1 MRLYE
6 VTKPGQCPRTK
17 ATECSCERLR
27 QLSEAEKPIKAVAV
41 LEHGDAKGIINFV
54 QKPGK
59 ATIISGTISGLTEG
73 LHGFHIHEFGDL
85 SDGCDSA
92 GGHYNPHGV
101 DHGDVDNGHIGDLGN
116 IEANSKGVAEFKIK
130 SKTIQLQ
137 GATSIVGRAVVVHED
152 EDDLGKGG
160 DEESLKT
167 GNAGNRAG
175 CGVITLSE
183 LTESAIADLDK
194 NISDKHF
201 KRNEMPQVKEP
212 DLIDNEIPYKKGKIS
227 IANIKPVQ
235 TDRVPGLAQKVAK
248 DFHGKDKPFI
258 LDKNNY
264 LVNGHHRYDAARLLG
279 IEKVDAIKVDVPIEL
294 LMKKFSHTTSNAMV
308 EHISDKASTPE
319 IHNKALQMAK
329 DAYRKS
335 NEQISFTKLY
345 DKALEILEPAKVDEY
360 GVPDYNTMPTYK
372 LKKAHKGKQKF
383 FLPSNEPTPKGVQAV
398 EDVTKL
404 SPGYKLGK
412 LPHEEVE
419 SVIHQWVNQ
428 EHHIELSNGMHVLSG
443 ENHGY
448 ADNVALIVDAD
459 YKILDHDDDI
469 VELMQQFTAQEIDP
483 SIVENFADGKKKG
496 KSRPGRVKRSGAS
509 CKGSVTSLRAKA
521 KKYSG
526 ERGKMYHWCANMKG
540 GKKKNESLLVS
551 TFDTEFVKKA
561 KELYNAGQQGQL
573 IRHIYKF
580 TKENSEKIQAKPE
593 LKQMLRD
600 IYYEVSD
607 NFNNED
613 QIEELLFIIDDT
625 LSKPVT
631 ESAFENLKL
640 PTWMSHTSIEKLFAQ
655 EYGPRYGDYV
665 AHMELDSDDD
675 LAMNASGMGDMA
687 FELVKANDIKVMQK
701 FLAQMPV
708 QFTVDDLKLDQGIQ
722 VWHLVQQNKTVH

>member
-137 GATSIVGRAVVVHED
+137 GATSIVGRAVVVHQD

-167 GNAGNRAG
+167 GNAGDRAG
-175 CGVITLSE
+175 CGVIKLSE
-183 LTESAIADLDK
+183 LTQSAIADLDK

-201 KRNEMPQVKEP
+201 SRNEMPQVKEP
-212 DLIDNEIPYKKGKIS
+212 DLIDNDIPYKKGKIS
-227 IANIKPVQ
+227 VTNIKPVQ
-235 TDRVPGLAQKVAK
+235 TDRVPGLAQKVAE

-279 IEKVDAIKVDVPIEL
+279 IEKVDAIKVNVPIEL
-294 LMKKFSHTTSNAMV
+294 LMKQFSHTTSDTMV
-308 EHISDKASTPE
+308 EHLSDEASTPE

-335 NEQISFTKLY
+335 NKQVSFTALY
-345 DKALEILEPAKVDEY
+345 DKAL
-360 GVPDYNTMPTYK
+360 NK
-372 LKKAHKGKQKF
+372 LQPGN
-383 FLPSNEPTPKGVQAV
+383 PP
-398 EDVTKL
+398 TKL
-404 SPGYKLGK
+404 SPGFKLGK

-428 EHHIELSNGMHVLSG
+428 EDHIELSNGMHVLSG

-448 ADNVALIVDAD
+448 DDNVALIVDAD

-469 VELMQQFTAQEIDP
+469 VELMQQFTAQEINP

-509 CKGSVTSLRAKA
+509 CNGSVTALRKRAKNS
-521 KKYSG
+521 SG
-526 ERGKMYHWCANMKG
+526 EKAKMYHWCANMKS
-540 GKKKNESLLVS
+540 GKKK
-551 TFDTEFVKKA
+551 T
-561 KELYNAGQQGQL
+561 
-573 IRHIYKF
+573 
-580 TKENSEKIQAKPE
+580 
-593 LKQMLRD
+593 
-600 IYYEVSD
+600 
-607 NFNNED
+607 NED
-613 QIEELLFIIDDT
+613 MENLSPSAKLAGEYIDSDVKSGKIKNLDDLKRYIVELRLSRIIDHAEDARALWIHHLT
-625 LSKPVT
+625 VNPHNLPDAVN

-640 PTWMSHTSIEKLFAQ
+640 PTWMSHTSLEKLFAQ

-665 AHMELDSDDD
+665 AHMDLDSDDD

-687 FELVKANDIKVMQK
+687 FEMVKANDIKVMQK

-708 QFTVDDLKLDQGIQ
+708 QFTVDDLRLDDGIQ

>member
-137 GATSIVGRAVVVHED
+137 GATSIVGRAVVVHQD

-160 DEESLKT
+160 GEESLKT
-167 GNAGNRAG
+167 GNAGDRAG
-175 CGVITLSE
+175 CGVIKLSE
-183 LTESAIADLDK
+183 LTQSAIADLDK

-201 KRNEMPQVKEP
+201 SRNEMPQVKEP
-212 DLIDNEIPYKKGKIS
+212 DLIDNDIPYKKGKIS
-227 IANIKPVQ
+227 VTNIKPVQ
-235 TDRVPGLAQKVAK
+235 TDRVPGLAQKVAE

-279 IEKVDAIKVDVPIEL
+279 IEKVDAIKVNVPIEL
-294 LMKKFSHTTSNAMV
+294 LMKQFSHTTSDTMV
-308 EHISDKASTPE
+308 EHLSDEASTPE

-335 NEQISFTKLY
+335 NKQVSFTALY
-345 DKALEILEPAKVDEY
+345 DKAL
-360 GVPDYNTMPTYK
+360 NK
-372 LKKAHKGKQKF
+372 LQPGN
-383 FLPSNEPTPKGVQAV
+383 PP
-398 EDVTKL
+398 TKL
-404 SPGYKLGK
+404 SPGFKLGK

-428 EHHIELSNGMHVLSG
+428 EDHIELSNGMHVLSG

-448 ADNVALIVDAD
+448 DDNVALIVDAD

-469 VELMQQFTAQEIDP
+469 VELMQQFTAQEINP
-483 SIVENFADGKKKG
+483 SIVENFDDGKKKG

-509 CKGSVTSLRAKA
+509 CNGSVTALRKRAKNS
-521 KKYSG
+521 SG
-526 ERGKMYHWCANMKG
+526 EKAKMYHWCANMKS
-540 GKKKNESLLVS
+540 GKKK
-551 TFDTEFVKKA
+551 T
-561 KELYNAGQQGQL
+561 
-573 IRHIYKF
+573 
-580 TKENSEKIQAKPE
+580 
-593 LKQMLRD
+593 
-600 IYYEVSD
+600 
-607 NFNNED
+607 NED
-613 QIEELLFIIDDT
+613 IDNLTPSAKLAGEYIDSDVKSGKIKNLDDLKRYIVELRLSRIIDHAEDARALWIHHLT
-625 LSKPVT
+625 ANPHNLSDAVN

-640 PTWMSHTSIEKLFAQ
+640 PTWMSHTSLEKLFAQ

-665 AHMELDSDDD
+665 AHMDLDSDDD

-687 FELVKANDIKVMQK
+687 FEMVKANDIKVMQK

-708 QFTVDDLKLDQGIQ
+708 QFTVDDLRLDDGIQ

>member
-6 VTKPGQCPRTK
+6 VTTPGACPRTK

-27 QLSEAEKPIKAVAV
+27 RLAEAEQPIKAVAV
-41 LEHGDAKGIINFV
+41 LGHGDAKGIITFV

-59 ATIISGTISGLTEG
+59 ATIISGSISGLTEG

-101 DHGDVDNGHIGDLGN
+101 DHGDIDNGHVGDLGN
-116 IEANSKGVAEFKIK
+116 IQADSKGVATFKIK
-130 SKTIQLQ
+130 SKAIQLQ

-152 EDDLGKGG
+152 QDDLGKGG

-201 KRNEMPQVKEP
+201 SRNEMPQVKEP
-212 DLIDNEIPYKKGKIS
+212 DLIDNNIPYKKGKIS

-235 TDRVPGLAQKVAK
+235 TDRVPGLAQKVAGN
-248 DFHGKDKPFI
+248 FYGKDKPFI
-258 LDKNNY
+258 IDVNNY

-294 LMKKFSHTTSNAMV
+294 LMKQFSHTTSDTMV
-308 EHISDKASTPE
+308 EHLSDKASTPE

-335 NEQISFTKLY
+335 NKQVSFTELY
-345 DKALEILEPAKVDEY
+345 DKALDKLEPANEMFDQDEFNKVF
-360 GVPDYNTMPTYK
+360 GVCPTCK
-372 LKKAHKGKQKF
+372 KRKSKCQCELK
-383 FLPSNEPTPKGVQAV
+383 E
-398 EDVTKL
+398 VTKL
-404 SPGYKLGK
+404 SPGFKLGK

-419 SVIHQWVNQ
+419 AVVHGWVNQ
-428 EHHIELSNGMHVLSG
+428 DDHIELSNGMHVLSG

-448 ADNVALIVDAD
+448 ADNVALIVDKD

-469 VELMQQFTAQEIDP
+469 IELMQQFTAQEIDP

-540 GKKKNESLLVS
+540 GKKKKNESLLVS
-551 TFDTEFVKKA
+551 TFDNEFVKKA

-580 TKENSEKIQAKPE
+580 SKENAERIHEKPE
-593 LKQMLRD
+593 LKKMLQD
-600 IYYEVSD
+600 IFYEVSD
-607 NFNNED
+607 NFHDED

-625 LSKPVT
+625 LSNPVN

-640 PTWMSHTSIEKLFAQ
+640 PTWMPHTSLEKLFTK
-655 EYGPRYGDYV
+655 EYGPRYGEYV
-665 AHMELDSDDD
+665 AYMDLDSDDD

-687 FELVKANDIKVMQK
+687 FEMVKANDIKVMQK

-708 QFTVDDLKLDQGIQ
+708 QFTVDDLRLDDGIQ

>member
-41 LEHGDAKGIINFV
+41 LGHGDAKGIITFV

-59 ATIISGTISGLTEG
+59 ATIISGSISGLTEG

-235 TDRVPGLAQKVAK
+235 TDRVPGLAQKVAR

-294 LMKKFSHTTSNAMV
+294 LMKKFSHTTSNAIV
-308 EHISDKASTPE
+308 ENLSDKASTPE

-383 FLPSNEPTPKGVQAV
+383 FLPSNEPTPKGVQAIENV
-398 EDVTKL
+398 TDYPEITQSKKEEIINAWEYQEDL
-404 SPGYKLGK
+404 IDIGNGYQ
-412 LPHEEVE
+412 
-419 SVIHQWVNQ
+419 I
-428 EHHIELSNGMHVLSG
+428 LSG
-443 ENHGY
+443 ENHGR
-448 ADNVALIVDAD
+448 ADNIALLIGPD
-459 YKILDHDDDI
+459 YKIKDEDDNIKDLLDNNFGI
-469 VELMQQFTAQEIDP
+469 IQG
-483 SIVENFADGKKKG
+483 ENFADGKKKG

-540 GKKKNESLLVS
+540 GKKKKNEALLVS
-551 TFDTEFVKKA
+551 TFDNEFVKKA

-580 TKENSEKIQAKPE
+580 SKENAERIHEKPE
-593 LKQMLRD
+593 LKKMLQD
-600 IYYEVSD
+600 IFYEVSD
-607 NFNNED
+607 NFQDED

-625 LSKPVT
+625 LSNPVN
-631 ESAFENLKL
+631 ESAFKNLEL
-640 PTWMSHTSIEKLFAQ
+640 PTWMPHSSLEKLFAQ
-655 EYGPRYGDYV
+655 EYGPRYGEYV
-665 AHMELDSDDD
+665 AYMDLDSDHDV
-675 LAMNASGMGDMA
+675 AMNAGGEMSDMA
-687 FELVKANDIKVMQK
+687 FEIAKVHDIKVMQD
-701 FLAQMPV
+701 FLDKQTAV
-708 QFTVDDLKLDQGIQ
+708 QFTVDDLRLDDNGVQ

>member
-6 VTKPGQCPRTK
+6 VTTPGACPRTK
-17 ATECSCERLR
+17 ATECSCESLRRLA
-27 QLSEAEKPIKAVAV
+27 EAEQPIKAVAV
-41 LEHGDAKGIINFV
+41 LGHGDAKGIITFV

-59 ATIISGTISGLTEG
+59 ATIISGSISGLTEG

-101 DHGDVDNGHIGDLGN
+101 DHGDIDNGHVGDLGN
-116 IEANSKGVAEFKIK
+116 IQADSEGVATFKIK
-130 SKTIQLQ
+130 SKAIQLQ

-152 EDDLGKGG
+152 QDDLGKGG

-201 KRNEMPQVKEP
+201 SRKEMPQVKEP
-212 DLIDNEIPYKKGKIS
+212 DLIDNDIPYKKGKIS

-235 TDRVPGLAQKVAK
+235 TDRVPGLAQKVAGN
-248 DFHGKDKPFI
+248 FYGKDKPFI
-258 LDKNNY
+258 IDVNNY

-294 LMKKFSHTTSNAMV
+294 LMKQFSHTTSDTMV
-308 EHISDKASTPE
+308 ENLSDKASTPE

-335 NEQISFTKLY
+335 NKQVSFTALY
-345 DKALEILEPAKVDEY
+345 DKALR
-360 GVPDYNTMPTYK
+360 K
-372 LKKAHKGKQKF
+372 LQPGN
-383 FLPSNEPTPKGVQAV
+383 PP
-398 EDVTKL
+398 TKL
-404 SPGYKLGK
+404 SPGFKLGK

-419 SVIHQWVNQ
+419 AVVHGWVNQ
-428 EHHIELSNGMHVLSG
+428 DDHIELSNGMHVLSG

-448 ADNVALIVDAD
+448 ADNVALIVDKD

-469 VELMQQFTAQEIDP
+469 IELMQQFTAQEIDP

-526 ERGKMYHWCANMKG
+526 ERAKMYHWCANMKS
-540 GKKKNESLLVS
+540 GKKK
-551 TFDTEFVKKA
+551 T
-561 KELYNAGQQGQL
+561 
-573 IRHIYKF
+573 
-580 TKENSEKIQAKPE
+580 
-593 LKQMLRD
+593 
-600 IYYEVSD
+600 
-607 NFNNED
+607 NED
-613 QIEELLFIIDDT
+613 MENLTPSAKLAGEYIDSDVKSGKIKNLDDLKRYIVELRLSRIIDHAEDARALWIHHLT
-625 LSKPVT
+625 VNPHKLPDAVK
-631 ESAFENLKL
+631 EEFKNLKL
-640 PTWMSHTSIEKLFAQ
+640 PTWMSHTSLEKLFTK
-655 EYGPRYGDYV
+655 EYGARYGEYV
-665 AHMELDSDDD
+665 AYMDLDSDDD

-687 FELVKANDIKVMQK
+687 FEMVKANDIKVMQK

-708 QFTVDDLKLDQGIQ
+708 QFTVDDLRLDDGIQ

>member
-17 ATECSCERLR
+17 AIECSCERLR

-59 ATIISGTISGLTEG
+59 ATIISGAISGLTEG

-101 DHGDVDNGHIGDLGN
+101 DHGDIDNGHIGDLGN

-235 TDRVPGLAQKVAK
+235 TDRVPGLAQKVAR
-248 DFHGKDKPFI
+248 DFYGKDKPFI

-294 LMKKFSHTTSNAMV
+294 LMKKFSHTTSNAIV
-308 EHISDKASTPE
+308 ENLSDKASTPE

-398 EDVTKL
+398 EDVTKANFADPHPEITQSKKEEIIDAWQYQEDL
-404 SPGYKLGK
+404 IDIGNGYQ
-412 LPHEEVE
+412 
-419 SVIHQWVNQ
+419 I
-428 EHHIELSNGMHVLSG
+428 LSG

-448 ADNVALIVDAD
+448 ADNVALLIDKN
-459 YKILDHDDDI
+459 YKIIDNDDNIEDLLDNNFGI
-469 VELMQQFTAQEIDP
+469 IMG
-483 SIVENFADGKKKG
+483 ENFADGKKKG
-496 KSRPGRVKRSGAS
+496 KSRPGRVKRAGAS
-509 CKGSVTSLRAKA
+509 CKGSVTDLRAKA

-540 GKKKNESLLVS
+540 GKKKKNEALLVS
-551 TFDTEFVKKA
+551 TFDNEFVKKA

-580 TKENSEKIQAKPE
+580 SKENAERIHDKPE
-593 LKQMLRD
+593 LKKMLQD
-600 IYYEVSD
+600 IFYEVSD
-607 NFNNED
+607 NFQDED

-625 LSKPVT
+625 LSNPVN
-631 ESAFENLKL
+631 ESAFENIKL
-640 PTWMSHTSIEKLFAQ
+640 PTWMSHTSLEKLFAQ

-665 AHMELDSDDD
+665 AHMDLDSDT
-675 LAMNASGMGDMA
+675 LELSPGGEIGDMA
-687 FELVKANDIKVMQK
+687 FELAKVNDIKVMK
-701 FLAQMPV
+701 NFLSQMPV
-708 QFTVDDLKLDQGIQ
+708 QFTVDDLELVDGIQ
-722 VWHLVQQNKTVH
+722 KWHLVQQNKTVH

>member
-137 GATSIVGRAVVVHED
+137 GATSIVGRAVVVHQD

-167 GNAGNRAG
+167 GNAGDRAG

-201 KRNEMPQVKEP
+201 SRNEMPQVKEP

-227 IANIKPVQ
+227 ITNIKPVQ

-540 GKKKNESLLVS
+540 GKK
-551 TFDTEFVKKA
+551 
-561 KELYNAGQQGQL
+561 
-573 IRHIYKF
+573 
-580 TKENSEKIQAKPE
+580 
-593 LKQMLRD
+593 
-600 IYYEVSD
+600 
-607 NFNNED
+607 
-613 QIEELLFIIDDT
+613 
-625 LSKPVT
+625 
-631 ESAFENLKL
+631 
-640 PTWMSHTSIEKLFAQ
+640 
-655 EYGPRYGDYV
+655 
-665 AHMELDSDDD
+665 
-675 LAMNASGMGDMA
+675 
-687 FELVKANDIKVMQK
+687 
-701 FLAQMPV
+701 
-708 QFTVDDLKLDQGIQ
+708 
-722 VWHLVQQNKTVH
+722 

>member
-227 IANIKPVQ
+227 ITNIKPVQ

>member
-137 GATSIVGRAVVVHED
+137 GATSIVGRAVVVHQD

-167 GNAGNRAG
+167 GNAGDRAG

-201 KRNEMPQVKEP
+201 SRNEMPQVKEP

-227 IANIKPVQ
+227 ITNIKPVQ

-383 FLPSNEPTPKGVQAV
+383 FLPSNEPTPKGVQAIENV
-398 EDVTKL
+398 TDYPEITQSKKEEIINAWEYQEDHIDIGN
-404 SPGYKLGK
+404 GYR
-412 LPHEEVE
+412 
-419 SVIHQWVNQ
+419 I
-428 EHHIELSNGMHVLSG
+428 LSG

-448 ADNVALIVDAD
+448 ADNIALLIGPD
-459 YKILDHDDDI
+459 YKIEDKDDNIKDLLDNNFGI
-469 VELMQQFTAQEIDP
+469 IQG
-483 SIVENFADGKKKG
+483 ENFADGKKKG

-540 GKKKNESLLVS
+540 GKKKKNEALLVS

-580 TKENSEKIQAKPE
+580 TKENSEKIQAKPD
-593 LKQMLRD
+593 LKQMLQD
-600 IYYEVSD
+600 IFYEVSD

-613 QIEELLFIIDDT
+613 QIEELLFILDDT

-631 ESAFENLKL
+631 ESAFKNIKL
-640 PTWMSHTSIEKLFAQ
+640 PSWMSHISLEKLFAQ

-708 QFTVDDLKLDQGIQ
+708 QFTVDDLKLNKGIQ

>member
-227 IANIKPVQ
+227 IVNIKPVQ

-248 DFHGKDKPFI
+248 NFHGKDKPFI

-294 LMKKFSHTTSNAMV
+294 LMKKFSHTTSDAMV
-308 EHISDKASTPE
+308 EHLSDKASTPE

-345 DKALEILEPAKVDEY
+345 DKALEILEPAKVDE
-360 GVPDYNTMPTYK
+360 
-372 LKKAHKGKQKF
+372 
-383 FLPSNEPTPKGVQAV
+383 
-398 EDVTKL
+398 
-404 SPGYKLGK
+404 
-412 LPHEEVE
+412 
-419 SVIHQWVNQ
+419 
-428 EHHIELSNGMHVLSG
+428 
-443 ENHGY
+443 
-448 ADNVALIVDAD
+448 
-459 YKILDHDDDI
+459 
-469 VELMQQFTAQEIDP
+469 
-483 SIVENFADGKKKG
+483 NFADGKKKG
-496 KSRPGRVKRSGAS
+496 KSRPGRVKKAGAS

-540 GKKKNESLLVS
+540 GKKKKNESLLVS
-551 TFDTEFVKKA
+551 TFDNEFVKKA

-580 TKENSEKIQAKPE
+580 SKENSERIHQKPE
-593 LKQMLRD
+593 LKKMLQD
-600 IYYEVSD
+600 IFYEVSD
-607 NFNNED
+607 NFQDED

-625 LSKPVT
+625 LSNPVN

-640 PTWMSHTSIEKLFAQ
+640 PTWISHTSLEKLFAQ

-665 AHMELDSDDD
+665 AHMDLDSDDD

-687 FELVKANDIKVMQK
+687 FEMVKANDIKVMQK

-708 QFTVDDLKLDQGIQ
+708 QFTVDDLRLDKGIQ

>member
-137 GATSIVGRAVVVHED
+137 GATSIVGRAVVVHQD

-167 GNAGNRAG
+167 GNAGDRAG
-175 CGVITLSE
+175 CGVIKLSE
-183 LTESAIADLDK
+183 LTQSAIADLDK

-201 KRNEMPQVKEP
+201 SRNEMPQVKEP
-212 DLIDNEIPYKKGKIS
+212 DLIDNDIPYKKGKIS
-227 IANIKPVQ
+227 VTNIKPVQ
-235 TDRVPGLAQKVAK
+235 TDRVPGLAQKVAE

-279 IEKVDAIKVDVPIEL
+279 IEKVDAIKVNVPIEL
-294 LMKKFSHTTSNAMV
+294 LMKQFSHTTSNTMV
-308 EHISDKASTPE
+308 EHLSDEASTPE

-335 NEQISFTKLY
+335 NKQVSFTALY
-345 DKALEILEPAKVDEY
+345 DKAL
-360 GVPDYNTMPTYK
+360 NK
-372 LKKAHKGKQKF
+372 LQPGN
-383 FLPSNEPTPKGVQAV
+383 PP
-398 EDVTKL
+398 TKL
-404 SPGYKLGK
+404 SPGFKLGK

-428 EHHIELSNGMHVLSG
+428 EDHIELSNGMHVLSG

-448 ADNVALIVDAD
+448 DDNVALIVDAD

-469 VELMQQFTAQEIDP
+469 VELMQQFTAQEINP

-509 CKGSVTSLRAKA
+509 CNGSVTALRKRAKNS
-521 KKYSG
+521 SG
-526 ERGKMYHWCANMKG
+526 EKAKMYHWCANMKS
-540 GKKKNESLLVS
+540 GKKK
-551 TFDTEFVKKA
+551 T
-561 KELYNAGQQGQL
+561 
-573 IRHIYKF
+573 
-580 TKENSEKIQAKPE
+580 
-593 LKQMLRD
+593 
-600 IYYEVSD
+600 
-607 NFNNED
+607 NED
-613 QIEELLFIIDDT
+613 MENLSPSAKLAGEYIDSDVKSGKIKNLDDLKRYIVELRLSRIIDHAEDARALWIHHLT
-625 LSKPVT
+625 VNPHNLPDAVN

-640 PTWMSHTSIEKLFAQ
+640 PTWMSPTSLEKLFAQ

-665 AHMELDSDDD
+665 AHMDLDSDDD

-687 FELVKANDIKVMQK
+687 FEMVKANDIKVMQK

-708 QFTVDDLKLDQGIQ
+708 QFTVDDLRLDDGIQ

>member
-6 VTKPGQCPRTK
+6 VTTPGACPRTK
-17 ATECSCERLR
+17 ATECSCESLRRLA
-27 QLSEAEKPIKAVAV
+27 EAEQPIKAVAV
-41 LEHGDAKGIINFV
+41 LGHGDAKGIITFV

-59 ATIISGTISGLTEG
+59 ATIISGSISGLTEG

-101 DHGDVDNGHIGDLGN
+101 DHGDIDNGHVGDLGN
-116 IEANSKGVAEFKIK
+116 IQADSEGVATFKIK
-130 SKTIQLQ
+130 SKAIQLQ

-152 EDDLGKGG
+152 QDDLGKGG

-201 KRNEMPQVKEP
+201 NRNEMPQVKEP

-248 DFHGKDKPFI
+248 NFYGKDKPFI
-258 LDKNNY
+258 IDVNNY

-279 IEKVDAIKVDVPIEL
+279 IEKVDAIKVNVPIEL
-294 LMKKFSHTTSNAMV
+294 LMKQFSHTTSDTMV
-308 EHISDKASTPE
+308 EHLSDEASTPE

-383 FLPSNEPTPKGVQAV
+383 FLPSNEPTPKGVQAI
-398 EDVTKL
+398 ENVTDYPEITQSKA
-404 SPGYKLGK
+404 
-412 LPHEEVE
+412 EEIISAWE
-419 SVIHQWVNQ
+419 WQENVIK
-428 EHHIELSNGMHVLSG
+428 IGNGMMIIPAQKQDGTMHMRPDGKGGSMPYDEKDALLIDKDYNVL
-443 ENHGY
+443 
-448 ADNVALIVDAD
+448 DFDT
-459 YKILDHDDDI
+459 DI
-469 VELMQQFTAQEIDP
+469 EDLLNNNFAIIQG
-483 SIVENFADGKKKG
+483 ENFADGKKKG

-526 ERGKMYHWCANMKG
+526 ERAKMYHWCANMKS
-540 GKKKNESLLVS
+540 GKKK
-551 TFDTEFVKKA
+551 T
-561 KELYNAGQQGQL
+561 
-573 IRHIYKF
+573 
-580 TKENSEKIQAKPE
+580 
-593 LKQMLRD
+593 
-600 IYYEVSD
+600 
-607 NFNNED
+607 NED
-613 QIEELLFIIDDT
+613 IDNLSPSAKLAGEYIDSDVKSGKIKNLDDLKRYIVELRLSRIIDHAEDARALWIHHLT
-625 LSKPVT
+625 VNPHNLPDAVN

-640 PTWMSHTSIEKLFAQ
+640 PTWMSHTSLEKLFAQ

-665 AHMELDSDDD
+665 AHMDLDSDDD

-687 FELVKANDIKVMQK
+687 FEMVKANDIKVMQK

-708 QFTVDDLKLDQGIQ
+708 QFTVDDLRLDDGIQ

>member
-59 ATIISGTISGLTEG
+59 ATIISGAISGLTEG

-235 TDRVPGLAQKVAK
+235 TDRVPGLAQKVAR
-248 DFHGKDKPFI
+248 DFYGKDKPFI

-279 IEKVDAIKVDVPIEL
+279 IEKVDAIKVNVPIEL
-294 LMKKFSHTTSNAMV
+294 LMKQFSHTTSDTMV
-308 EHISDKASTPE
+308 EHLSDEALTPE

-335 NEQISFTKLY
+335 NKQVSFTALY
-345 DKALEILEPAKVDEY
+345 DKALR
-360 GVPDYNTMPTYK
+360 K
-372 LKKAHKGKQKF
+372 LQPGG
-383 FLPSNEPTPKGVQAV
+383 PP
-398 EDVTKL
+398 TKL
-404 SPGYKLGK
+404 SPGFKLGK
-412 LPHEEVE
+412 LPHKEVE
-419 SVIHQWVNQ
+419 AVVHGWVNQ
-428 EHHIELSNGMHVLSG
+428 DDHIELSNGMHVLSG

-448 ADNVALIVDAD
+448 ADNVALIVDKD

-469 VELMQQFTAQEIDP
+469 IELMQQFTAQEIDP

-540 GKKKNESLLVS
+540 GKKKKNESLLVS
-551 TFDTEFVKKA
+551 TFDNEFVKKA

-580 TKENSEKIQAKPE
+580 SKENAERIHEKPE
-593 LKQMLRD
+593 LKKMLQD
-600 IYYEVSD
+600 IFYEVSD
-607 NFNNED
+607 NFQDED

-625 LSKPVT
+625 LSNPVN

-640 PTWMSHTSIEKLFAQ
+640 PTWMSHTSLEKLFAQ

-665 AHMELDSDDD
+665 AYMDLDSDDD
-675 LAMNASGMGDMA
+675 MAMNASGMGDMA

-708 QFTVDDLKLDQGIQ
+708 QFTVDDLRLDKGIQ

>member
-137 GATSIVGRAVVVHED
+137 GATSIVGRAVVVHQD

-167 GNAGNRAG
+167 GNAGDRAG
-175 CGVITLSE
+175 CGVIKLSE
-183 LTESAIADLDK
+183 LTQSAIADLDK

-201 KRNEMPQVKEP
+201 SRNEMPQVKEP
-212 DLIDNEIPYKKGKIS
+212 DLIDNDIPYKKGKIS
-227 IANIKPVQ
+227 VTNIKPVQ
-235 TDRVPGLAQKVAK
+235 TDRVPGLAQKVAE

-279 IEKVDAIKVDVPIEL
+279 IEKVDAIKVNVPIEL
-294 LMKKFSHTTSNAMV
+294 LMKQFSHTTSDTMV
-308 EHISDKASTPE
+308 EHLSDEASTPE

-335 NEQISFTKLY
+335 NKQVSFTALY
-345 DKALEILEPAKVDEY
+345 DKAL
-360 GVPDYNTMPTYK
+360 NK
-372 LKKAHKGKQKF
+372 LQPGN
-383 FLPSNEPTPKGVQAV
+383 PP
-398 EDVTKL
+398 TKL
-404 SPGYKLGK
+404 SPGFKLGK

-428 EHHIELSNGMHVLSG
+428 EDHIELSNGMHVLSG

-448 ADNVALIVDAD
+448 DDNVALIVDAD

-469 VELMQQFTAQEIDP
+469 VELMQQFTAQEINP
-483 SIVENFADGKKKG
+483 SIVENFDDGKKKG

-509 CKGSVTSLRAKA
+509 CNGSVTALRKRAKNS
-521 KKYSG
+521 SG
-526 ERGKMYHWCANMKG
+526 EKAKMYHWCANMKS
-540 GKKKNESLLVS
+540 GKKK
-551 TFDTEFVKKA
+551 T
-561 KELYNAGQQGQL
+561 
-573 IRHIYKF
+573 
-580 TKENSEKIQAKPE
+580 
-593 LKQMLRD
+593 
-600 IYYEVSD
+600 
-607 NFNNED
+607 NED
-613 QIEELLFIIDDT
+613 MENLSPSAKLAGEYIDSDVKSGKIKNLDDLKRYIVELRLSRIIDHAEDARALWIHHLT
-625 LSKPVT
+625 VNPHNLPDAVN

-640 PTWMSHTSIEKLFAQ
+640 PTWMSHTSLEKLFAQ

-665 AHMELDSDDD
+665 AHMDLDSDDD

-687 FELVKANDIKVMQK
+687 FEMVKANDIKVMQK

-708 QFTVDDLKLDQGIQ
+708 QFTVDDLRLDDGIQ